1 MWTITTDKQINT
13 VQTICSTRKKVNILY
28 GTIRSGKT
36 ILSLII
42 WIIIIKLLSKKRGE
56 IIMIGR
62 TITSLYDNVLS
73 PLKQEYGKYI
83 DASRNRSTA
92 NIFGVTVLIRSAS
105 DESSEEKIRG
115 LSVTAAYCDEIIL
128 YPNSFIKMLISRLS
142 FDYSKMI
149 GTTNTGSPSHYLY
162 ENVMVNPKFE
172 NKQVFF
178 FEMDDNPHLS
188 EEYKE
193 MMRNTY
199 SGLWYRRF
207 CLGEWVSAT
216 GAIYDMF
223 DKIKHTFYEKIDLR
237 AGLNFVSIDYG
248 VQNPCTFG
256 LYTKIKNTYY
266 LRKEYYWD
274 GRAKQQQK
282 TDSDYVNDL
291 RSWLGQEK
299 IRFVI
304 VDPSAT
310 SFIVLLRRLGYIVY
324 LAQNN
329 VHDGIRYISMA
340 LSQGNFR
347 IHKDCL
353 KTIVEYESY
362 VWDDKALQRGIEQ
375 PLKMND
381 HCVDRDRYAL
391 FTTKDMQ
398 GTISKNI
405 YSVNNTGKNLDEF
418 V

>member
-1 MWTITTDKQINT
+1 MFEITTDKQINT
-13 VQTICSTRKKVNILY
+13 VRTICKTDKKVNILY

-56 IIMIGR
+56 IIMVGR

-73 PLKQEYGKYI
+73 PLKQEYGNYI

-172 NKQVFF
+172 SKQIFF

-207 CLGEWVSAT
+207 CLGEWVSAD

-223 DKIKHTFYEKIDLR
+223 DKQVHVVDAIKETGGID
-237 AGLNFVSIDYG
+237 FVAIDYG
-248 VQNPCTFG
+248 IQNPCVF
-256 LYTKIKNTYY
+256 LLFKKVKDKYFI
-266 LRKEYYWD
+266 RKEYYWD

-291 RSWLGQEK
+291 KKWLDGTPIK
-299 IRFVI
+299 FVI

-310 SFIVLLRRLGYIVY
+310 SFIVSLRRAGFIVKLAKNAVIEGIQCVSTLLSQNNLAIEKQCKETIKEFEGYI
-324 LAQNN
+324 
-329 VHDGIRYISMA
+329 
-340 LSQGNFR
+340 
-347 IHKDCL
+347 
-353 KTIVEYESY
+353 
-362 VWDDKALQRGIEQ
+362 WDTKALDRGIEQ
-375 PLKMND
+375 PVKKND
-381 HCVDRDRYAL
+381 HCVDAARYGIM
-391 FTTKDMQ
+391 TTYTKPTTNKKLGNMPTLNYDNFKGM
-398 GTISKNI
+398 I
-405 YSVNNTGKNLDEF
+405 
-418 V
+418 